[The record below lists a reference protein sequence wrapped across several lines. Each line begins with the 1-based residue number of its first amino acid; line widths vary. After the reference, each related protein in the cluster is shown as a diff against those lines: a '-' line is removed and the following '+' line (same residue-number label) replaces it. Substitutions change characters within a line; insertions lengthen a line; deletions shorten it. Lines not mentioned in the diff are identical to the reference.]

1 MCGLPRLHWNDEPS
15 GLYSCEWSRAVFA
28 VRDAARSGE
37 GRRLTPAGLALLN
50 LCALLSAGRAT
61 FRLVIRTA
69 GASPQEIPADVAAR
83 WPEVLAIDFGSGTRD
98 ERLVELAGVERLE
111 FWANFN
117 SLGGERFF
125 SVPVDRLVSI
135 ASVQVS
141 AQIEAPTAN
150 DRSRHRFAGRDA
162 DLEAE
167 CRGEVEA
174 EDLDDWAKLQETR
187 AVLPFRRRAAAI
199 PRSVAVDEHFV
210 SPEEA
215 RLFEESLRESLRKL
229 VEDDDKAPKPA
240 NEAPPKEEPVAA

>member
-1 MCGLPRLHWNDEPS
+1 M
-15 GLYSCEWSRAVFA
+15 
-28 VRDAARSGE
+28 
-37 GRRLTPAGLALLN
+37 TPAGLALLN

-69 GASPQEIPADVAAR
+69 GAAPQEIPTDVAAS
-83 WPEVLAIDFGSGTRD
+83 WPEVMAIDFGSGTRE
-98 ERLVELAGVERLE
+98 ERLVELAGVEHLE
-111 FWANFN
+111 FWANFHA
-117 SLGGERFF
+117 LGGERFF

-174 EDLDDWAKLQETR
+174 EDLDDWAKLQEHR
-187 AVLPFRRRAAAI
+187 SVLPFRRRA
-199 PRSVAVDEHFV
+199 VAV
-210 SPEEA
+210 A
-215 RLFEESLRESLRKL
+215 KRESK
-229 VEDDDKAPKPA
+229 EDMADDGEIA
-240 NEAPPKEEPVAA
+240 